1 MVEPSEILKA
11 LPTKVVEETYSDGVK
26 DTLQEVSKI
35 GVDAV
40 KTIRLALFPLQFA
53 GMLQDRLANYIKRSL
68 QKVPLE
74 NRMSP
79 IESVALQLCDK
90 LRIQEEK
97 SIVTDMYINLLAR
110 SMDTKRLGEAHP
122 AFIFIISQL
131 APDEALLIQQLSTS
145 EPSAYMRHLKKGN
158 DVIGKDE
165 RNKAIEAGNLPE
177 TYKDKLSKMMAR
189 PEELMQPELLYTYIE
204 HLVSLGIVSYTNDP
218 WNTDKVPNKALI
230 NYEFWFIEL
239 NPFGKLFFLL
249 VYLTND
255 VYQGSAII
263 DIMDS
268 AFNNVNVNSLSPTT
282 ANVPVI

>member
-239 NPFGKLFFLL
+239 NPFGKLFF
-249 VYLTND
+249 
-255 VYQGSAII
+255 SAC
-263 DIMDS
+263 
-268 AFNNVNVNSLSPTT
+268 LSDE
-282 ANVPVI
+282 

>member
-1 MVEPSEILKA
+1 MIEPSEILKA

-68 QKVPLE
+68 QKVPPE
-74 NRMSP
+74 NRISP

-110 SMDTKRLGEAHP
+110 SMDAERLGEAHP

-131 APDEALLIQQLSTS
+131 APDEALLIQQLSAS

-158 DVIGKDE
+158 DVIDKDE
-165 RNKAIEAGNLPE
+165 RSKAIEAGNLPE
-177 TYKDKLSKMMAR
+177 TYKAKLSKMMVR

-218 WNTDKVPNKALI
+218 WNTDKVPSKALI
-230 NYEFWFIEL
+230 SYDFWFIGL
-239 NPFGKLFFLL
+239 NPFGKLFF
-249 VYLTND
+249 
-255 VYQGSAII
+255 SAC
-263 DIMDS
+263 
-268 AFNNVNVNSLSPTT
+268 LSDE
-282 ANVPVI
+282 